1 MWIVSYSTVTLPL
14 FLTQGHPMLKI
25 LCFSKSQISEI
36 LRFSIVESHSL
47 SLFSAKNR
55 ECLHFPT
62 SPILRFSSEFLPFY
76 FSFHFFHF
84 LIALE
89 AFKNNKTHTFSTL
102 LCFLSR
108 NDVVLRPFQPTNSPT
123 CWRCRWLFIIRRRKW
138 NICWGR
144 CFCCRITSLGN
155 DVSHRDLFPLE
166 SDEDKGPAAY
176 VQVQKISFESLR
188 KASFCSCKEL
198 VQGHVHESPA
208 CGMIL
213 RLLVVSRSICCNITQ
228 IIMLCYCS
236 AIVHNLVP
244 MLFHV
249 LFHQLTLSYVSF
261 PLCFAV
267 HLPSTFATAW

>member
-1 MWIVSYSTVTLPL
+1 MKQAQFWNKFERRFEMKTNIVPSSILSKFFSRKMPIFATMLTKINFFDNIVELNFLVFCLFPYSKVDFFKSRETLISASRNYSYQALNSYPGE
-14 FLTQGHPMLKI
+14 GHPMLKI

-89 AFKNNKTHTFSTL
+89 AFKNSKTHTFSTL

-123 CWRCRWLFIIRRRKW
+123 C
-138 NICWGR
+138 
-144 CFCCRITSLGN
+144 
-155 DVSHRDLFPLE
+155 
-166 SDEDKGPAAY
+166 
-176 VQVQKISFESLR
+176 
-188 KASFCSCKEL
+188 
-198 VQGHVHESPA
+198 
-208 CGMIL
+208 
-213 RLLVVSRSICCNITQ
+213 
-228 IIMLCYCS
+228 
-236 AIVHNLVP
+236 
-244 MLFHV
+244 
-249 LFHQLTLSYVSF
+249 
-261 PLCFAV
+261 
-267 HLPSTFATAW
+267 